1 MIIIGEKI
9 NGSIPS
15 VAKAI
20 EERNADWI
28 RDLAKRQAEAGA
40 TYIDVCASV
49 DEDIE
54 VETLHWLI
62 DLVQEVTDL
71 PIAVDSPSPDSILGA
86 LPFCNKP
93 GLVNSVSG
101 EGDKIAKIF
110 PVIADTEWECV
121 ALLCDDTGIPKS
133 AEDRLRVFDHIM
145 EEAKKYN
152 IDPSRLH
159 IDPLVEM
166 LCTTDDA
173 MANLAAVMTKIKDQ
187 YPTIHITG
195 AVSNISFNLPYRKI
209 VNLCFMVLS
218 MNAGLD
224 SAIFDPLNRDL
235 IGAVYATEALLGM
248 DDYCMEYITAYREE
262 LFGPIK
268 S

>member
-1 MIIIGEKI
+1 MIVIAEKI

-20 EERNADWI
+20 EEKNADWI

-49 DEDIE
+49 EESIE
-54 VETLHWLI
+54 VETLKWLI
-62 DLVQEVTDL
+62 ELVQEVTDL
-71 PIAVDSPSPDSILGA
+71 PIAVDSPSVDSILGA
-86 LPFCNKP
+86 MKYCKRP
-93 GLVNSVSG
+93 GLVNSVSM
-101 EGDKIAKIF
+101 EGDKVDKVF
-110 PVIADTEWECV
+110 SVIADTEWECV
-121 ALLCDDTGIPKS
+121 ALCCDDKGIPKN
-133 AEDRLRVFDHIM
+133 ADDRLRVFYDLM
-145 EEAKKYN
+145 EKAKEYK

-173 MANLAAVMTKIKDQ
+173 MANLGIVMSEIKSK
-187 YPTIHITG
+187 YPTIHVTG

-209 VNLCFMVLS
+209 VNLAFLVLA

-235 IGAVYATEALLGM
+235 MGAVFATEALLGM

-262 LFGPIK
+262 LFGPLK
-268 S
+268 